1 MTDSEYIRRFAERDN
16 SGSVWQRVKDLAFR
30 LLDNMGTG
38 GLYN

>member
-1 MTDSEYIRRFAERDN
+1 MTDSEYIERFAERDK
-16 SGSVWQRVKDLAFR
+16 SDSVWERVRNFALR